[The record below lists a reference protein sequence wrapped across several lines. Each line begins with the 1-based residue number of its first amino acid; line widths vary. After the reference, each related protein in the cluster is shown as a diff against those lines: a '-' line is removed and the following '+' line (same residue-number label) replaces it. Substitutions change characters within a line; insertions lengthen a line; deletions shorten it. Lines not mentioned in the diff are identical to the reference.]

1 MGGRER
7 DLQAWAPSS
16 DLPPAPSVPG
26 SGLGDEDTFGPGA
39 NGNTSWDQFTANEQL
54 FGVKASFDED
64 VYTTKLNRN
73 APDFKEREKQAQKIA
88 NEILGTTVN
97 NPHVAEERGF
107 VVDDSGVNEED
118 KYVYLTFG
126 VQMFSHAFFEKR
138 YGAVVRGQNAYIPPG
153 ARKTSSGTSTV
164 SIKQPAVPSA
174 PVQDVSNPP
183 PKVEPPRVS
192 VNGPDGT
199 PKDSSPVP
207 SATSNKV
214 RSFSFVPF

>member
-7 DLQAWAPSS
+7 ELQAWAPSS
-16 DLPPAPSVPG
+16 DLPPAPSVG

-88 NEILGTTVN
+88 NEILGTTAN
-97 NPHVAEERGF
+97 NPHVAEERGL

-126 VQMFSHAFFEKR
+126 VLVFSCFLKKK
-138 YGAVVRGQNAYIPPG
+138 IW
-153 ARKTSSGTSTV
+153 SCCSGTECICSSWCTK
-164 SIKQPAVPSA
+164 S
-174 PVQDVSNPP
+174 DHWHLYC
-183 PKVEPPRVS
+183 
-192 VNGPDGT
+192 VN
-199 PKDSSPVP
+199 
-207 SATSNKV
+207 
-214 RSFSFVPF
+214 

>member
-16 DLPPAPSVPG
+16 DLPSAPSVPG

-97 NPHVAEERGF
+97 NPHVAEERGV

-118 KYVYLTFG
+118 KYVCLTFG
-126 VQMFSHAFFEKR
+126 VQMFSHAFLKKR

-153 ARKTSSGTSTV
+153 ARKTSISTSTA

-174 PVQDVSNPP
+174 SVQDVSNPP
-183 PKVEPPRVS
+183 AKVEPPRVS

-199 PKDSSPVP
+199 PKIPSPVP

-214 RSFSFVPF
+214 RSFSSVPS

>member
-1 MGGRER
+1 MHNVMSLDPLLFHFEFLAFRTDTDISQKKQMAGRER

-97 NPHVAEERGF
+97 NPHVAEERGI

-118 KYVYLTFG
+118 KYVHLTFG
-126 VQMFSHAFFEKR
+126 VQMFLMLF
-138 YGAVVRGQNAYIPPG
+138 
-153 ARKTSSGTSTV
+153 
-164 SIKQPAVPSA
+164 
-174 PVQDVSNPP
+174 
-183 PKVEPPRVS
+183 
-192 VNGPDGT
+192 
-199 PKDSSPVP
+199 
-207 SATSNKV
+207 
-214 RSFSFVPF
+214 